1 MKVWMPLVAALLAL
15 APSLHAQEKLVV
27 QGYSADQTRHAVEE
41 IVQPASGRQIAR
53 WDQTVCSQFIG
64 FPAGVE
70 ENFQSHLAERFAKYG
85 VHLRANCRIPRLFIL
100 ATVREDDLISHI
112 LDRDPYLMQGLDT
125 SPVFNDNIRLPSPR
139 VKKALQESYPVRWF
153 ADVGIEDAYHMPM
166 HVGPT
171 LMGPAYVHEPL
182 VTSFL
187 GSQTVETIKYMAVT
201 VDLSKM
207 DGVSWPSLYEY
218 VSMIA
223 LTNPALKDYDTTESI
238 LGSFVQKKQPQQGS
252 FFMTN
257 LDDAIVHQVYSLDP
271 AEDGRSETQKIT
283 WDVTASLHH

>member
-1 MKVWMPLVAALLAL
+1 MKVWMPLIAALFAF

-27 QGYSADQTRHAVEE
+27 RGYSADQTRHAVED
-41 IVQPASGRQIAR
+41 IVQPANGRQIAR

-70 ENFQSHLAERFAKYG
+70 EQFQAHLEERFAKYG
-85 VHLRANCRIPRLFIL
+85 VRLQAHCRIPRLFIL
-100 ATVREDDLISHI
+100 ATVHEDDLISHI
-112 LDRDPYLMQGLDT
+112 LDRDPYLMQGVDT
-125 SPVFNDNIRLPSPR
+125 SPVFTDNIRLPSSR
-139 VKKALQESYPVRWF
+139 VTKALRDNYPVRWF
-153 ADVGIEDAYHMPM
+153 ADVGIEDSDHTPM
-166 HVGPT
+166 HVIPT
-171 LMGPAYVHEPL
+171 LMGPTYVQEPL
-182 VTSFL
+182 TTSFL
-187 GSQTVETIKYMAVT
+187 GSRTVETIKYMAVT
-201 VDLSKM
+201 VDLSRM
-207 DGVSWPSLYEY
+207 DGVSWLSLYEY

-252 FFMTN
+252 FSMTD